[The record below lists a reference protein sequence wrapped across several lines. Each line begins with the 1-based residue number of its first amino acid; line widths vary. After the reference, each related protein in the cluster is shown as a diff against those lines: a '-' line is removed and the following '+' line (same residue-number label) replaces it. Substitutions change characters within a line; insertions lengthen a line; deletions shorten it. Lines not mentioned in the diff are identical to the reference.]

1 MIKEWI
7 KKNKKN
13 VFNAIFLILIF
24 SLTLYYVFH
33 GTDGNLSDMWEKMQ
47 MADLRWLLLAVI
59 CIVLFVYGESHIIH
73 YMLRT
78 FGIRTRRFTCFL
90 YSCVGF
96 FFSCITPSAT
106 GGQPMQIYYMR
117 KNKIPV
123 PVATVV
129 LMIVTI
135 TYKAVLVMVGLW
147 LVIFDRGFIHER
159 LNGILLVF
167 YLGIVLNVFCV
178 LGMLL
183 LVFHQEL
190 AKKMVL
196 TAVKLSEKFHLIRH
210 KEGRLKRFEASMD
223 RYAQT
228 ALYLREH
235 IPVIVK
241 VLIIT
246 ILQRFAYFF
255 VTYFIYRSFG
265 LKGTGMYVIVMLQ
278 AVISLSVDM
287 LPLPG
292 GMGVSE
298 ALFNIIFLPVF
309 GQALLLPGMV
319 LSRTL
324 SFYTELFL
332 CAACTVF
339 AHIYIG
345 RCTKK
350 EAQTIMQDIQHM
362 AEKN

>member
-1 MIKEWI
+1 MKNFLIR
-7 KKNKKN
+7 NKKN
-13 VFNAIFLILIF
+13 IFNVAFLILIF
-24 SLTLYYVFH
+24 GFTLYYVFN
-33 GTDGNLSDMWEKMQ
+33 GTEGNLSDMWEKMQ
-47 MADLRWLLLAVI
+47 MADKRWLVLAVVF
-59 CIVLFVYGESHIIH
+59 IVLFIYGESHIIN

-78 FGIRTRRFTCFL
+78 FGIRTKRFSCFL

-106 GGQPMQIYYMR
+106 GGQPMQLYYMR
-117 KNKIPV
+117 KNKISI

-135 TYKAVLVMVGLW
+135 TYKAVLVAVGLW
-147 LVIFDRGFIHER
+147 LLIFDRGFISQR
-159 LNGILLVF
+159 LSGILFVF

-178 LGMLL
+178 VAMLV
-183 LVFHQEL
+183 LVFNQSL
-190 AKKMVL
+190 AKRIVVSLIKFL
-196 TAVKLSEKFHLIRH
+196 EKIHLIKH
-210 KEGRLKRFEASMD
+210 KEGRIENFDKSMD
-223 RYAQT
+223 TYART
-228 ALYLREH
+228 ATYLKNN
-235 IPVIVK
+235 IPVMIK
-241 VLIIT
+241 VFLIT

-255 VTYFIYRSFG
+255 VTYFIYKSFG
-265 LKGTGMYVIVMLQ
+265 LKGTGVYTVVMLQ

-292 GMGVSE
+292 GMGISE

-309 GQALLLPGMV
+309 GQALLLPGMI

-332 CAACTVF
+332 SAAFTIF

-345 RCTKK
+345 RFTTK
-350 EAQTIMQDIQHM
+350 EAERTMNDV
-362 AEKN
+362 KNMTQL